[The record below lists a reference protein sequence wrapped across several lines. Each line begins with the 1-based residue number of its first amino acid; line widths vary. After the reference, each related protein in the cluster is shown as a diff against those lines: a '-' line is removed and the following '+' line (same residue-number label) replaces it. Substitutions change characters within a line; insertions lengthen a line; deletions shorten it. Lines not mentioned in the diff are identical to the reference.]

1 MANLSPNSRTNRK
14 VLRRQR
20 SAFHCIAF
28 KQQEKLRAIKEREEN
43 EEEEELDQ
51 STDSDFIFETL
62 PGPLSQRPQIVR
74 EAKLQI
80 FCALTRNGGGTDTIE
95 FRRAL
100 DTLLANYDASTF
112 DPRLLV
118 GLDEDFRG
126 SKDALKM
133 EGTWIT
139 ISRPSYRGCLGLNE
153 NNDYMYTLD
162 HMSFGT

>member
-1 MANLSPNSRTNRK
+1 
-14 VLRRQR
+14 
-20 SAFHCIAF
+20 
-28 KQQEKLRAIKEREEN
+28 LRAIKEQEN
-43 EEEEELDQ
+43 EEAELDQ
-51 STDSDFIFETL
+51 STDSDLIFETL
-62 PGPLSQRPQIVR
+62 PGPLSQRPHIVR

-80 FCALTRNGGGTDTIE
+80 FCALTRNGGDTDTIE

-139 ISRPSYRGCLGLNE
+139 LSRPAYRACLGPNE
-153 NNDYMYTLD
+153 NNDYMFTLGQ
-162 HMSFGT
+162 MSFGT